1 MKGHESSKPLDCAFR
16 LGKNFGEDTLDQ
28 ILKKL
33 MSDLT
38 KQNAAANME
47 HNVMQAQYIL

>member
-1 MKGHESSKPLDCAFR
+1 MQESSKSLDCTFR

-33 MSDLT
+33 MSDLS